1 MEYRE
6 FLKKKGEKAV
16 AVGIDVSEAAIHP
29 MLFPFQ
35 RDITRWALR
44 QGRAAI
50 FADTGL
56 GKALDADT
64 LVLTPNGMCSM
75 KDLKP
80 NMKVI
85 GANGLPTSVIGVFP
99 QGVRPAFRVTFSDDS
114 SVVCD
119 AEHLWNVRS
128 KTQRHRK
135 QPWVTK
141 TLQEIMSEGIGG
153 PNQDRYRR
161 WFIPMVEPVEFTE
174 GELPLHPYLLGCL
187 LGDGHMKNGAVSM
200 SSADPELIE
209 HLSECL
215 PLGMVIVK
223 RKYSQYDYAICREGM
238 RSGHGPNLVHEAL
251 TELGIYGLTAE
262 SKFVPEVYKFASVE
276 TRLLVL
282 QGMMDT
288 DGSVWDS
295 HGSSVLDY
303 TTISKQLANDFAFL
317 VQSLGG
323 RVRIRTKKTSHQLA
337 YRMTPAFPMGMN
349 PFLLNRKAKAFK
361 PRTKYPPARSIRNI
375 EQVEDREMVCI
386 KVDAPDE
393 LFVVDGF
400 IVTHNTLIQVEWSQL
415 LFHRLKIRTLI
426 IAPLSVAR
434 QTVQEAAKLGIP
446 VHYTRE
452 GTDLADTINIT
463 NYELV
468 EKFNAEDFGAVVLD
482 ESSILKNVAG
492 AYRQALTAQ
501 WANTPYRLCCTATP
515 APNDITEIAN
525 HAEFLGVSTRTNM
538 LAAYF
543 VHDDEGWRLKGHAQQ
558 AFYRWLASWSMA
570 IRKPSDLGYSD
581 EGYVL
586 PPLTVTPHWVDVSIK
601 PVDKLFFM
609 GLHGIQDRATV
620 RKSTMGDRVAQ
631 SVALI
636 QQTEGQW
643 IAWVG
648 MNDEGRL
655 LHQALPESVLMEGSQ
670 SPEQKQE
677 ALERFQRGDVRVL
690 ITKVKIAGFGMNL
703 QNAHQMVFVGLN
715 DSWEGWYQAIRRCYR
730 FGQTEPVAVHV
741 VLSEAERPIF
751 SNVQAKEE
759 EAMRMQEAL
768 IQQMTEY
775 ERKALEG
782 QTDVRSVYAQDDASG
797 NGWRLML
804 GDSVER
810 LSEVESDSIGL
821 SVYSPPFLS
830 LYTYSPSERDMGNSQ
845 SADEFFRHY
854 QFLLAELLRVTM
866 PGRLTAVHCAQVAAM
881 KERDGWI
888 GLKDFRGDLIRAYTD
903 AGWIYHGEVCI
914 DKDPQAQ
921 AIRTHAKGLMFVQL
935 RKDSSWMRPALADY
949 ILLFR
954 KPGENAIPVS
964 PDITNDEW
972 IEWARPIW
980 YGIRESDTLNVVEA
994 RESDDER
1001 HIAPLQL
1008 GTIERCI
1015 RLWSNLGEIV
1025 LSPFAGIGSEG
1036 YMAVKLGRQFI
1047 GCELKP
1053 AYWKVAAQNIRQA
1066 VWHKSQPS
1074 LFDAEG

>member
-1 MEYRE
+1 MTDYEE
-6 FLKKKGEKAV
+6 FLNAKAQNV
-16 AVGIDVSEAAIHP
+16 LEVGLAIHPDAIHP

-35 RDITRWALR
+35 RDITRWALK

-56 GKALDADT
+56 GKT
-64 LVLTPNGMCSM
+64 LM
-75 KDLKP
+75 
-80 NMKVI
+80 
-85 GANGLPTSVIGVFP
+85 
-99 QGVRPAFRVTFSDDS
+99 
-114 SVVCD
+114 
-119 AEHLWNVRS
+119 
-128 KTQRHRK
+128 
-135 QPWVTK
+135 
-141 TLQEIMSEGIGG
+141 
-153 PNQDRYRR
+153 
-161 WFIPMVEPVEFTE
+161 
-174 GELPLHPYLLGCL
+174 
-187 LGDGHMKNGAVSM
+187 
-200 SSADPELIE
+200 
-209 HLSECL
+209 
-215 PLGMVIVK
+215 
-223 RKYSQYDYAICREGM
+223 
-238 RSGHGPNLVHEAL
+238 
-251 TELGIYGLTAE
+251 
-262 SKFVPEVYKFASVE
+262 
-276 TRLLVL
+276 
-282 QGMMDT
+282 
-288 DGSVWDS
+288 
-295 HGSSVLDY
+295 
-303 TTISKQLANDFAFL
+303 
-317 VQSLGG
+317 
-323 RVRIRTKKTSHQLA
+323 
-337 YRMTPAFPMGMN
+337 
-349 PFLLNRKAKAFK
+349 
-361 PRTKYPPARSIRNI
+361 
-375 EQVEDREMVCI
+375 
-386 KVDAPDE
+386 
-393 LFVVDGF
+393 
-400 IVTHNTLIQVEWSQL
+400 QVEWAQTL
-415 LFHRLKIRTLI
+415 YHRLQIRTLI

-434 QTVQEAAKLGIP
+434 QTVREAAKLGIP
-446 VHYTRE
+446 VHYTRNGE
-452 GTDLADTINIT
+452 DLADGINIT

-468 EKFNAEDFGAVVLD
+468 QRFHAGDFGAVVLD

-492 AYRQALTAQ
+492 AYRQALTEQ
-501 WANTPYRLCCTATP
+501 WAQTPYRLCCTATP

-525 HAEFLGVSTRTNM
+525 HAEFLGISTRTNM

-543 VHDDEGWRLKGHAQQ
+543 VHDDSEWRLKGHAKK

-570 IRKPSDLGYSD
+570 VRRPSDLGYED
-581 EGYVL
+581 AGYVL
-586 PPLTVTPHWVDVSIK
+586 PPLAVTPHWVDVRIE
-601 PVDKLFFM
+601 PTDTLFFM
-609 GLHGIQDRATV
+609 GLHGIQDRAAV
-620 RKSTMGDRVAQ
+620 RKATLGDRVAQ
-631 SVALI
+631 AAALI
-636 QQTEGQW
+636 EQTEGQW

-648 MNDEGRL
+648 MNEEGRL
-655 LHQALPESVLMEGSQ
+655 LHHAMPDSVLMEGSQ

-677 ALERFQRGDVRVL
+677 ALERFQRGDARVL

-751 SNVQAKEE
+751 DNVQAKER
-759 EAMRMQEAL
+759 EALSMQAAL
-768 IQQMTEY
+768 IQQMTNY
-775 ERKALEG
+775 EREAL
-782 QTDVRSVYAQDDASG
+782 QLTTDVRETYAQGDVQG
-797 NGWRLML
+797 PGWRLLL

-810 LSEVESDSIGL
+810 LQEVESESIGL

-845 SADEFFRHY
+845 SAEEFFQHY
-854 QFLLAELLRVTM
+854 QFLLAQLLRVTL

-888 GLKDFRGDLIRAYTD
+888 GLKDFRGDLIRAYTE

-954 KPGENAIPVS
+954 KPGDNAIPVH

-1015 RLWSNLGEIV
+1015 RLWSNPGETV

-1036 YMAVKLGRQFI
+1036 YMAVKLGRQFV

-1053 AYWKVAAQNIRQA
+1053 AYWRVAAQNLRKA
-1066 VWHKSQPS
+1066 VAQKNQPS
-1074 LFDAEG
+1074 LFDLVEEG